1 MLFWRSVLPGSE
13 LQRKNSSL
21 RLLRGMLLV
30 LLFAFPGSVLAQQDP
45 GIPDQFGILSV
56 QVENDMWGSG
66 EDQHYTHGTRISYLS
81 SEETP
86 AWLVRA
92 AGMVP
97 VFSRRGHLRTS
108 YAVGQSIF
116 TPEDIIRKD
125 LIVDDRPYAGWLYG
139 AIGLISDHRVRDGNL
154 RSGRLDSLELNLGV
168 VGQSSLA
175 EDTQSIVHNIIGAPE
190 PNGWR
195 HQLHD
200 EFGIMLVYDRQWQ
213 AQYVSEVYGMGV
225 DLTPNVGGT
234 LGNVLTSISGGVTLR
249 VGRDLP
255 SDYGPPS
262 IRPSLP
268 GSGFYNPTREF
279 GWYLFA
285 GVEGRYVLHSIFL
298 DGNTF
303 KSSHS
308 VDREPWV
315 GDIQAGLVL
324 TWGGVRLSF
333 TNIFRSDEFAEQK
346 SPTEFGSISL
356 SFRL

>member
-1 MLFWRSVLPGSE
+1 
-13 LQRKNSSL
+13 
-21 RLLRGMLLV
+21 MLLI
-30 LLFAFPGSVLAQQDP
+30 LLFALPGSVLAQQDP

-66 EDQHYTHGTRISYLS
+66 SDQNYTHGTRISYLS

-86 AWLVRA
+86 NWLRKA
-92 AGMVP
+92 AAFVP

-116 TPEDIIRKD
+116 TPDDISGRD
-125 LIVDDRPYAGWLYG
+125 LIEDDRPYAGWLYG

-168 VGQSSLA
+168 VGPSSLVD
-175 EDTQSIVHNIIGAPE
+175 DTQSFVHKIVDSPQPE
-190 PNGWR
+190 GWR

-213 AQYVSEVYGMGV
+213 AQYVSEVYGLGV

-234 LGNVLTSISGGVTLR
+234 LGNVMTSLSCGVTMR

-255 SDYGPPS
+255 GDYGPPS

-268 GSGFYNPTREF
+268 GSGFFNPTRDF

-285 GVEGRYVLHSIFL
+285 GLGGRYVLHSIFL

-324 TWGGVRLSF
+324 TWRDVRLSF
-333 TNIFRSDEFAEQK
+333 TNIFRSDEFSEQK
-346 SPTEFGSISL
+346 SSTEFGSISL

>member
-1 MLFWRSVLPGSE
+1 MPGSD
-13 LQRKNSSL
+13 LQCQDPGRWV
-21 RLLRGMLLV
+21 LRGALLV
-30 LLFAFPGSVLAQQDP
+30 LLIILPCRAAAE
-45 GIPDQFGILSV
+45 PDLGTPDRSGILSV
-56 QVENDMWGSG
+56 QIENDMWGNG
-66 EDQHYTHGTRISYLS
+66 TDRHYTHGTRISYLS

-92 AGMVP
+92 VSLVP

-116 TPEDIIRKD
+116 TPEDITRKD
-125 LIVDDRPYAGWLYG
+125 LIEDEIPYAGWLYG

-154 RSGRLDSLELNLGV
+154 RSRRLDSLELNLGV
-168 VGQSSLA
+168 VGPSASAEESQSFVH
-175 EDTQSIVHNIIGAPE
+175 EIVDAPQPE
-190 PNGWR
+190 GWR

-200 EFGIMLVYDRQWQ
+200 EFGFMLIYDRQWQ
-213 AQYVSEVYGMGV
+213 AQYVSEVYGMGI
-225 DLTPNVGGT
+225 DLTPHVGGT
-234 LGNVLTSISGGVTLR
+234 LGNVLTSLSCGATLR

-268 GSGFYNPTREF
+268 GSGFFRPTRDF

-303 KSSHS
+303 GKSHS

-315 GDIQAGLVL
+315 GDLQVGLVL
-324 TWGGVRLSF
+324 TWKDVRLSF
-333 TNIFRSDEFAEQK
+333 TNIFRSDEFSEQK
-346 SPTEFGSISL
+346 SSTEFGSISL

>member
-1 MLFWRSVLPGSE
+1 VPSWRNVLPDSE
-13 LQRKNSSL
+13 LQRQKS
-21 RLLRGMLLV
+21 RRWLLWSMLLI
-30 LLFAFPGSVLAQQDP
+30 LLIAFPGNVLAEQDL
-45 GIPDQFGILSV
+45 GLPDNQGILSV
-56 QVENDMWGSG
+56 QIENDMWGNG
-66 EDQHYTHGTRISYLS
+66 GDQNYTHGTRISYLS

-86 AWLVRA
+86 NWLRKA
-92 AGMVP
+92 AAFVP
-97 VFSRRGHLRTS
+97 VFSRRGQLRTS
-108 YAVGQSIF
+108 YAMGQSIF
-116 TPEDIIRKD
+116 TPDDITRKD
-125 LIVDDRPYAGWLYG
+125 LIEDDRPYAGWLYG
-139 AIGLISDHRVRDGNL
+139 AIGLISDHRVRDGSL

-168 VGQSSLA
+168 VGPSSLVD
-175 EDTQSIVHNIIGAPE
+175 ETQSFVHKIVDAQQPK
-190 PNGWR
+190 GWR

-213 AQYVSEVYGMGV
+213 AQYVSQVYGMGI
-225 DLTPNVGGT
+225 DLTPHVGGT
-234 LGNVLTSISGGVTLR
+234 LGNVMTSLACGATLR

-255 SDYGPPS
+255 SDYGPPT

-268 GSGFYNPTREF
+268 GSGFFRPTRKF

-285 GVEGRYVLHSIFL
+285 GLEGRYVLHSIFL

-303 KSSHS
+303 KSCHS

-324 TWGGVRLSF
+324 TWGDVRLSY

>member
-1 MLFWRSVLPGSE
+1 LPGV
-13 LQRKNSSL
+13 
-21 RLLRGMLLV
+21 LLV
-30 LLFAFPGSVLAQQDP
+30 LLVALPGLVLAGQDL
-45 GIPDQFGILSV
+45 GTPDEAGILSI
-56 QVENDMWGSG
+56 QVENDLWGNG
-66 EDQHYTHGTRISYLS
+66 TDRHYTHGTRISYLS

-86 AWLVRA
+86 AWLKRA
-92 AGMVP
+92 AAFVP

-116 TPEDIIRKD
+116 TPEDITRKELVED
-125 LIVDDRPYAGWLYG
+125 ERPYAGWLYG
-139 AIGLISDHRVRDGNL
+139 AIGLISDQRLRDGSL

-168 VGQSSLA
+168 VGPSAMA
-175 EDTQSIVHNIIGAPE
+175 EDIQSAVHKVIGSPQPE
-190 PNGWR
+190 GWR

-200 EFGIMLVYDRQWQ
+200 EFGVMLVYDRQWQ
-213 AQYVSEVYGMGV
+213 AQYVSAVYGLGV
-225 DLTPNVGGT
+225 DLTPHVGGT
-234 LGNVLTSISGGVTLR
+234 LGNVMTSLSCGTTLR
-249 VGRDLP
+249 FGRDLP

-268 GSGFYNPTREF
+268 GSGFFRPTRDF

-285 GVEGRYVLHSIFL
+285 GVEGRYVLHNIFL

-303 KSSHS
+303 GSSHS

-315 GDIQAGLVL
+315 GDLQVGLVL
-324 TWGGVRLSF
+324 TWGDVRLSF

-346 SPTEFGSISL
+346 SPTEFGSVSL